1 MLIVN
6 NQQKHVRL
14 WRLYERKI
22 HDRTGAKYGK
32 LQVRKWRRA
41 LVSYKYRQASNR
53 KGRQMNAFENM
64 VYETALESVGSFENS
79 ILDGMSEKG
88 TMTRD
93 KMMQYARWDVMDE
106 CPREVRFLGAKRIT
120 ELCYKAVDSFEFRTW

>member
-1 MLIVN
+1 MARDFGILLLTIN
-6 NQQKHVRL
+6 
-14 WRLYERKI
+14 
-22 HDRTGAKYGK
+22 T
-32 LQVRKWRRA
+32 
-41 LVSYKYRQASNR
+41 NR
-53 KGRQMNAFENM
+53 KGEQMNAFESM

-120 ELCYKAVDSFEFRTW
+120 ELCYKAADKFEFRTW

>member
-1 MLIVN
+1 
-6 NQQKHVRL
+6 
-14 WRLYERKI
+14 
-22 HDRTGAKYGK
+22 
-32 LQVRKWRRA
+32 
-41 LVSYKYRQASNR
+41 
-53 KGRQMNAFENM
+53 MNAFENM
-64 VYETALESVGSFENS
+64 VYETALENVGSFENS

-120 ELCYKAVDSFEFRTW
+120 ELCYKAADSFEFRTW